1 MVHCPKCWT
10 KNEEDAKYCAKCG
23 AALEGS
29 RSARALDSVDEWGED
44 IGKRVGRWGEQFGKR
59 VEDECFRL
67 PKGGAVAGLII
78 GIIIVL
84 AGVFLVTGF
93 EFIWPVLIIVLGI
106 LIIAGAVYGFS
117 RR

>member
-29 RSARALDSVDEWGED
+29 RSARALDSVERLGED
-44 IGKRVGRWGEQFGKR
+44 FGKRAERWGEQFGKR
-59 VEDECFRL
+59 MENECFGS
-67 PKGGAVAGLII
+67 PNVGAIAGLII
-78 GIIIVL
+78 GILIVL
-84 AGVFLVTGF
+84 AGILWVAGF
-93 EFIWPVLIIVLGI
+93 TFMWPVLIIALGI

>member
-23 AALEGS
+23 AALEGL
-29 RSARALDSVDEWGED
+29 RSARALDSVDEWGEN
-44 IGKRVGRWGEQFGKR
+44 IGKRAERWGEQFGKR
-59 VEDECFRL
+59 MEGECFGF
-67 PKGGAVAGLII
+67 PNGGAVAGLVI

-84 AGVFLVTGF
+84 AGILLATGF
-93 EFIWPVLIIVLGI
+93 TFFWPALIIVLGI
-106 LIIAGAVYGFS
+106 LIIAGTVYGFS

>member
-29 RSARALDSVDEWGED
+29 RSGRAFDSLDKWGED
-44 IGKRVGRWGEQFGKR
+44 LGKRVERWGEQFGKR
-59 VEDECFRL
+59 MEDECF
-67 PKGGAVAGLII
+67 GFSNVGAVTGLII
-78 GIIIVL
+78 GIIIVF
-84 AGVFLVTGF
+84 AGILWVAGF
-93 EFIWPVLIIVLGI
+93 TFFWPVLIIVLGF
-106 LIIAGAVYGFS
+106 LIIAGAIYGFS

>member
-10 KNEEDAKYCAKCG
+10 KNEEDAKYCTKCG

-44 IGKRVGRWGEQFGKR
+44 IGKRMERWGEQFGKR
-59 VEDECFRL
+59 MEDECFGS
-67 PKGGAVAGLII
+67 PNVGAVAGLII

-84 AGVFLVTGF
+84 AGISWATGF
-93 EFIWPVLIIVLGI
+93 QFFWPVLTIVLGT
-106 LIIAGAVYGFS
+106 LIIAGSVYGFS